1 MRHSPF
7 LPPTRPL
14 SGGRSQPMSPT
25 RIAHLLIPCLIG
37 VCLAG
42 CDSPTDR
49 FRPNAVYARVA
60 SHRVAADP
68 QTPLADIDAVLT
80 AWFGTPDAPR
90 LPEDFPTGL
99 IDPEGLARAAGPV
112 SSDKGGVNFGIYR
125 ANCVVCHGL
134 EGGGNGPAAALQN
147 PYPRDFRPG
156 IFKYKSTSRDSKP
169 TREDLRNVLRQ
180 GLPGTGMPSFAR
192 LAERD
197 LEAVVDYV
205 IYLSIRGEAERRLL
219 VMAFEELGYGESEIP
234 VAAEERLMILESGRL
249 ADDDLAE
256 QIEAMIQD
264 VAANWLAAESL
275 AVPEPPA
282 AFLADRAAAA
292 ERGRELFHGPLANC
306 ASCHGKEGSG
316 DAVTLDFDEWTKEYT
331 TRLGIGPESSDF
343 RSWRR
348 AGALQPR
355 PISPRKLAWGN
366 FRGGADDRTLYRLL
380 VSGIAGT
387 PMPGLLVVAPPQSD
401 DVVVGIT
408 PDQVW
413 DLVAYLQTYL
423 PPGSLP

>member
-1 MRHSPF
+1 
-7 LPPTRPL
+7 
-14 SGGRSQPMSPT
+14 MSPT
-25 RIAHLLIPCLIG
+25 RIAHLLVPCLIG
-37 VCLAG
+37 VALAG

-60 SHRVAADP
+60 SHRVETDP
-68 QTPLADIDAVLT
+68 QTALTDIEALLT

-90 LPEDFPTGL
+90 LPEGFPKGL
-99 IDPEGLARAAGPV
+99 IDAEGLARAAGPV
-112 SSDKGGVNFGIYR
+112 SSDKEGENFGIYR

-156 IFKYKSTSRDSKP
+156 VFKYKSTPRDSKP

-192 LAERD
+192 LSERD
-197 LEAVVDYV
+197 LEAAVDYV
-205 IYLSIRGEAERRLL
+205 IYLAIRGEAERRLL
-219 VMAFEELGYGESEIP
+219 AMAFEELGYAESELPI
-234 VAAEERLMILESGRL
+234 AADERLTMLESGRL
-249 ADDDLAE
+249 ADDDLAV
-256 QIEAMIQD
+256 QVEAMIQD
-264 VAANWLAAESL
+264 LAVSWLTAEPL
-275 AVPEPPA
+275 AVPQPPA

-292 ERGRELFHGPLANC
+292 GRGRELFHGPLANC
-306 ASCHGKEGSG
+306 ASCHGKEGRG
-316 DAVTLDFDEWTKEYT
+316 DAVTLDFDDWTKEYT

-348 AGALQPR
+348 VGALPPR

-387 PMPGLLVVAPPQSD
+387 PMPGLLVVDPPPD
-401 DVVVGIT
+401 GEAVVGIT

-423 PPGSLP
+423 PPGSSP